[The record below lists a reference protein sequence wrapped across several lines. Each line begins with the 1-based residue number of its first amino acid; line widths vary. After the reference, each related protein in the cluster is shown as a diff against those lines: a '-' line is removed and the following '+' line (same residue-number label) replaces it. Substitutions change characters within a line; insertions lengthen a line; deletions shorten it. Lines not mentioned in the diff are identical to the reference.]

1 MNKILAVL
9 ALLLVSQVAQAQ
21 SRLHEILDS
30 GVLRVGTTGDWNP
43 MSIKDP
49 ATNSYRGF
57 DIDVTRELAK
67 DLGVDVEY
75 VATDWKTLVNGITA
89 NKYDI
94 TGSASL
100 NMSRA
105 KVAGYSQPY
114 FYLAFVPV
122 VQKKDLA
129 KFSDWSDF
137 DTPDIKVAA
146 TLGTVQEKM
155 VKDFFPSA
163 QHIVIEAPARD
174 FQELLARRADVSVT
188 SNVEAATL
196 VEKFKQLAI
205 VPVKE
210 PRKPTPIAMLLP
222 QDDQVWIN
230 YINHWVELKK
240 TQAFL
245 KPRQRSGAYKAF
257 NSKRA
262 AFAALLTLLFTHH
275 ARIVW
280 RSKVLRKVTVGNN
293 VTHPHTQHTN
303 HNRNASGMLRLAC

>member
-1 MNKILAVL
+1 MKKLFTMMVIGLLAFTHM
-9 ALLLVSQVAQAQ
+9 AHAQ
-21 SRLHEILDS
+21 SRLQEILDN

-43 MSIKDP
+43 MTMKDP

-57 DIDVTRELAK
+57 DIDVTTELAK
-67 DLGVDVEY
+67 DLGVKVEY

-122 VQKKDLA
+122 VQKKDLT

-137 DTPDIKVAA
+137 DNAEIKVAA

-155 VKDFFPSA
+155 VKAFFPNA

-196 VEKFKQLAI
+196 VEKFSQLAI

-240 TQAFL
+240 TQGFFKATAQKWGL
-245 KPRQRSGAYKAF
+245 KS
-257 NSKRA
+257 
-262 AFAALLTLLFTHH
+262 L
-275 ARIVW
+275 
-280 RSKVLRKVTVGNN
+280 
-293 VTHPHTQHTN
+293 
-303 HNRNASGMLRLAC
+303 

>member
-1 MNKILAVL
+1 MKNLLFALGLSLLAMSSF
-9 ALLLVSQVAQAQ
+9 ANAK
-21 SRLHEILDS
+21 SRLHDILDA

-43 MSIKDP
+43 MTMKDP
-49 ATNSYRGF
+49 ATDSYRGF
-57 DIDVTRELAK
+57 DIDVTTELAK
-67 DLGVDVEY
+67 DLGVKVEY

-89 NKYDI
+89 GKYDV

-129 KFSDWSDF
+129 KFTDWNDF
-137 DTPDIKVAA
+137 DSADVKVAA

-155 VKDFFPSA
+155 VKEFFPSA
-163 QHIVIEAPARD
+163 THIVIEAPARD
-174 FQELLARRADVSVT
+174 FQELLAKRADVSVT

-196 VEKFKQLAI
+196 VEKFNQLAI

-210 PRKPTPIAMLLP
+210 PRRPTPISMLLP

-240 TQAFL
+240 TQGFFKQTAEKWGL
-245 KPRQRSGAYKAF
+245 KS
-257 NSKRA
+257 
-262 AFAALLTLLFTHH
+262 L
-275 ARIVW
+275 
-280 RSKVLRKVTVGNN
+280 
-293 VTHPHTQHTN
+293 
-303 HNRNASGMLRLAC
+303 

>member
-1 MNKILAVL
+1 MKKILL
-9 ALLLVSQVAQAQ
+9 GLGLGLVMVAQVAQAQ
-21 SRLHEILDS
+21 SRLHQILDS

-43 MSIKDP
+43 MTIKDP

-57 DIDVTRELAK
+57 DIDVTRELAN
-67 DLGVDVEY
+67 DLGVKVEY

-129 KFSDWSDF
+129 KYSDWSDF
-137 DTPDIKVAA
+137 DRPEVKVAA

-155 VKDFFPSA
+155 VKAFFPSA
-163 QHIVIEAPARD
+163 KHIVIEAPARD

-196 VEKFKQLAI
+196 VEKFNQLAI
-205 VPVKE
+205 VPVKQ

-230 YINHWVELKK
+230 YINHWVELKQ
-240 TQAFL
+240 TQGFF
-245 KPRQRSGAYKAF
+245 KATAEKWGLP
-257 NSKRA
+257 S
-262 AFAALLTLLFTHH
+262 L
-275 ARIVW
+275 
-280 RSKVLRKVTVGNN
+280 
-293 VTHPHTQHTN
+293 
-303 HNRNASGMLRLAC
+303 

>member
-1 MNKILAVL
+1 MKKYLFALGLSLLAVTP
-9 ALLLVSQVAQAQ
+9 AVNAQ
-21 SRLHEILDS
+21 SRLNEILDK

-43 MSIKDP
+43 MTMKDP

-57 DIDVTRELAK
+57 DIDVTTELAK
-67 DLGVDVEY
+67 DLGVKVEY
-75 VATDWKTLVNGITA
+75 VATDWKTLVNGVTA

-122 VQKKDLA
+122 VQKKDLE
-129 KFSDWSDF
+129 KFSDWADF
-137 DTPDIKVAA
+137 DQPDIKVAA

-155 VKDFFPSA
+155 VKTFFPNA
-163 QHIVIEAPARD
+163 EHIVIEAPARD

-230 YINHWVELKK
+230 YINHWVKLKK
-240 TQAFL
+240 TQGFFEQVAR
-245 KPRQRSGAYKAF
+245 KWG
-257 NSKRA
+257 
-262 AFAALLTLLFTHH
+262 LTSL
-275 ARIVW
+275 
-280 RSKVLRKVTVGNN
+280 
-293 VTHPHTQHTN
+293 
-303 HNRNASGMLRLAC
+303 

>member
-1 MNKILAVL
+1 MRKSLFFLGLCLI
-9 ALLLVSQVAQAQ
+9 SIMQVAHAQ
-21 SRLHEILDS
+21 SRLQSILDN

-43 MSIKDP
+43 MSVKDP
-49 ATNSYRGF
+49 TKNRYKGF
-57 DIDVTRELAK
+57 DIDVTTELAK
-67 DLGVDVEY
+67 DLGVKVEY

-89 NKYDI
+89 DKYDI
-94 TGSASL
+94 SGSASL

-105 KVAGYSQPY
+105 KVAGYSQAY

-137 DTPDIKVAA
+137 DKPEVRVAA

-155 VKDFFPSA
+155 AKSFFPSA

-196 VEKFKQLAI
+196 VAKFKQLAV
-205 VPVKE
+205 VPVQK
-210 PRKPTPIAMLLP
+210 PRKPTPIAMLMP

-230 YINHWVELKK
+230 YVNHWIELKK
-240 TQAFL
+240 TQGFFKQTAL
-245 KPRQRSGAYKAF
+245 KWGIKG
-257 NSKRA
+257 
-262 AFAALLTLLFTHH
+262 L
-275 ARIVW
+275 
-280 RSKVLRKVTVGNN
+280 
-293 VTHPHTQHTN
+293 
-303 HNRNASGMLRLAC
+303 

>member
-1 MNKILAVL
+1 MKKLLL
-9 ALLLVSQVAQAQ
+9 ALGLSILSLSPAMAET
-21 SRLHEILDS
+21 SRLQEILNK

-43 MSIKDP
+43 MTMKNP
-49 ATNSYRGF
+49 ADNSYRGF
-57 DIDVTRELAK
+57 DIDVTTELAK
-67 DLGVDVEY
+67 DLGVKVEY

-122 VQKKDLA
+122 VLKKDLD
-129 KFSDWSDF
+129 KYSDWADF
-137 DTPDIKVAA
+137 NKPDIKVAA

-155 VKDFFPSA
+155 VKEFFPDA

-174 FQELLARRADVSVT
+174 FQELLARRANVSVT

-196 VEKFKQLAI
+196 VEKFKQLAV

-210 PRKPTPIAMLLP
+210 PKNPTPISMLLP
-222 QDDQVWIN
+222 QNDQVWIN
-230 YINHWVELKK
+230 YVNHWVELKTTQGFFDK
-240 TQAFL
+240 TGQEMGPNQSVVDHL
-245 KPRQRSGAYKAF
+245 QNRKGAVAPF
-257 NSKRA
+257 FDLIER
-262 AFAALLTLLFTHH
+262 LL
-275 ARIVW
+275 
-280 RSKVLRKVTVGNN
+280 
-293 VTHPHTQHTN
+293 
-303 HNRNASGMLRLAC
+303 

>member
-1 MNKILAVL
+1 MNKFILALGMCVL
-9 ALLLVSQVAQAQ
+9 AIGQAWAET
-21 SRLHEILDS
+21 SRLQQILDS

-43 MSIKDP
+43 MTMKDP
-49 ATNSYRGF
+49 ASNGYRGF
-57 DIDVTRELAK
+57 DIDVTTALAN
-67 DLGVDVEY
+67 DLGVKVEY

-122 VQKKDLA
+122 VQKKDLVR
-129 KFSDWSDF
+129 FSDWSDF
-137 DTPDIKVAA
+137 DQPNVKVAA

-155 VKDFFPSA
+155 VKELFPSA

-174 FQELLARRADVSVT
+174 FQELLAKRADVSVT

-196 VEKFKQLAI
+196 VEKFSQLAI
-205 VPVKE
+205 VPVKA
-210 PRKPTPIAMLLP
+210 PRRPTPIAMLLP

-230 YINHWVELKK
+230 YINHWIELKK
-240 TQAFL
+240 TQGFFTQTAQ
-245 KPRQRSGAYKAF
+245 KWG
-257 NSKRA
+257 
-262 AFAALLTLLFTHH
+262 LTSL
-275 ARIVW
+275 
-280 RSKVLRKVTVGNN
+280 
-293 VTHPHTQHTN
+293 
-303 HNRNASGMLRLAC
+303 